1 METKEMNEVEERAF
15 RRLGEAER
23 AFGEVVEARM
33 KKAMEM
39 MEYRSK
45 KERDDDDDDDDDDES
60 RESALMTDVRK
71 SAESGLEDARA
82 KASEARASVEAS
94 AREIPSTAREL
105 ETKVRDFANEREIW
119 SALARDV
126 TNALENSERD
136 VERARAVGEARATA
150 LAESVEVVLARVKRA
165 SAG

>member
-45 KERDDDDDDDDDDES
+45 NERDDDYDDDDDES